1 MKAWF
6 FLIKLVFLGVLFAL
20 LPLQSAWAAPF
31 QPESKVMK
39 VDEIRPGMKGEART
53 VLKGQ
58 AVVSFPV
65 TVVSVLPKKGI
76 PRHLVLIRA
85 EGPLIEK
92 TGGIAAGMSGS
103 PVFIE
108 GRLVGAIGYG
118 WDFSDHRLGLVTPI
132 EDMASVFEWTD
143 LNPPFYRPPLPV
155 PKVISD
161 DAASQDIVSGD
172 VPEDVFSEDE
182 ENGAESDD
190 ILPEP
195 SVSSEEPA
203 GANTPMITFFSD
215 GLSRRSLASLS
226 DTLGSRVLSLGG
238 SAGKNVPPVEKV
250 KGMKPGEAVG
260 VLLAWGDVTL
270 GATGTLTTTG
280 KDGRFLA
287 FAHPF
292 TSKGA
297 VAYPL
302 TRAWVHEVIPS
313 VESPFK
319 LGTPLSI
326 IGTVTQDRPQ
336 AIGGRLNVYPPSF
349 DFTVN
354 FDDVDNKKKTTE
366 RFHVALAPFLLS
378 KIAPD
383 ALTGMLDDLWGQMGA
398 GTGKLKLTVSG
409 PDLPGGW
416 NRNNLFFSE
425 KDLTKE
431 ILKELKEIAEVIALN
446 PFTEIAPLGFTL
458 DVEMTSKPR
467 ILLIEDV
474 KLDKKKI
481 APGEK
486 VQVTVSMR
494 PFRKDAFSRTFELTV
509 PKDAAGSATV
519 VVRGGGINEPEQN
532 SILEGKTA
540 IKDFQTLLK
549 ELAVRETNNQV
560 VVEIVSAEAPKMKTA
575 KLPFT
580 KETEDDEDE
589 EEEPKLLSQITEKK
603 LKEGSLRLFMTNYY
617 VDGLQRREISVKTNS
632 GKE

>member
-1 MKAWF
+1 MKTR
-6 FLIKLVFLGVLFAL
+6 FLVNILLLGIVFAL
-20 LPLQSAWAAPF
+20 SPLQRASASPF

-58 AVVSFPV
+58 TVVSFPV
-65 TVVSVLPKKGI
+65 TIVSVLPKKGI
-76 PRHLVLIRA
+76 PKHLVLIRA

-108 GRLVGAIGYG
+108 GNLIGAIGYG

-132 EDMASVFEWTD
+132 EDMASVFEWAD
-143 LNPPFYRPPLPV
+143 LNPPFYRPPLPA

-161 DAASQDIVSGD
+161 DAASQDLVSGD
-172 VPEDVFSEDE
+172 VSGDVFFE
-182 ENGAESDD
+182 EAVNDTESADTT
-190 ILPEP
+190 PEP
-195 SVSSEEPA
+195 PVSSGDLSTA
-203 GANTPMITFFSD
+203 THSPMITFFSD
-215 GLSRRSLASLS
+215 GLSRRAVRSLS
-226 DTLGSRVLSLGG
+226 DTLAARVLSLGG
-238 SAGKNVPPVEKV
+238 GAGKNIPPVEKV

-270 GATGTLTTTG
+270 GATGTLTTVS

-319 LGTPLSI
+319 LGTPQSI

-383 ALTGMLDDLWGQMGA
+383 ALTGMLDDLWGQVGA
-398 GTGKLKLTVSG
+398 GTAKLNLTVTG
-409 PDLPGGW
+409 PDMPGGW
-416 NRNNLFFSE
+416 GRNNLFFSE

-431 ILKELKEIAEVIALN
+431 ILKEFKAITEVIALN

-474 KLDKKKI
+474 KLDRKKF

-494 PFRKDAFSRTFELTV
+494 PFRKDVFSRTFELTV
-509 PKDAAGSATV
+509 PKDVTGNATV

-560 VVEIVSAEAPKMKTA
+560 VVEIVSPEAPKIKPG
-575 KLPFT
+575 KLPFG
-580 KETEDDEDE
+580 KETEDEEADE
-589 EEEPKLLSQITEKK
+589 EEPELLSEITDKK
-603 LKEGSLRLFMTNYY
+603 LKEGSMRLFMTNYY
-617 VDGLQRREISVKTNS
+617 VDGLQRREISIKTKP

>member
-1 MKAWF
+1 MKAGF
-6 FLIKLVFLGVLFAL
+6 FMKLVFLGVIFAL
-20 LPLQSAWAAPF
+20 FPLQGAFAAPF
-31 QPESKVMK
+31 QPGSYVMK
-39 VDEIRPGMKGEART
+39 VGEIRPGMKGEART

-58 AVVSFPV
+58 TVVGFPV

-76 PRHLVLIRA
+76 PRHLILIRA
-85 EGPLIEK
+85 EGPLMEK

-108 GRLVGAIGYG
+108 GKLVGAIGYG

-132 EDMASVFEWTD
+132 EDMASVFEWAD
-143 LNPPFYRPPLPV
+143 LNPPFYKPPLPA
-155 PKVISD
+155 PKVISED
-161 DAASQDIVSGD
+161 TASQDVVSGD
-172 VPEDVFSEDE
+172 VSGDVFFEDAGNGTESEDF
-182 ENGAESDD
+182 
-190 ILPEP
+190 LPEP
-195 SVSSEEPA
+195 SAS
-203 GANTPMITFFSD
+203 GDTPETTHAPLITFFSD
-215 GLSRRSLASLS
+215 GLSRRAVLNLS
-226 DTLGSRVLSLGG
+226 ETLGSRVLSVGG

-250 KGMKPGEAVG
+250 ERMKPGEAVG

-270 GATGTLTTTG
+270 GATGTLTTTS

-302 TRAWVHEVIPS
+302 TRAWVHEVVPS

-398 GTGKLKLTVSG
+398 GTGKLKLTVTG

-416 NRNNLFFSE
+416 DRNNLFFSE

-431 ILKELKEIAEVIALN
+431 ILKELKEIVEVLALN

-474 KLDKKKI
+474 RLDRKKL

-486 VQVTVSMR
+486 VKVTVSMR
-494 PFRKDAFSRTFELTV
+494 PFRRDAFSRTFELTV
-509 PKDAAGSATV
+509 PKDATGSASV

-560 VVEIVSAEAPKMKTA
+560 VVEIVSAEVPKMKAA

-580 KETEDDEDE
+580 KETEIEESEE
-589 EEEPKLLSQITEKK
+589 EEEPKLLSEITDNK

-617 VDGLQRREISVKTNS
+617 VDGLQRREISIKTAP
-632 GKE
+632 GKD

>member
-1 MKAWF
+1 MKTR
-6 FLIKLVFLGVLFAL
+6 FLVKMLLLAIVFAL
-20 LPLQSAWAAPF
+20 FSFQPASASTF

-39 VDEIRPGMKGEART
+39 VDRIRPGMKGEART

-58 AVVSFPV
+58 TVVSFPV
-65 TVVSVLPKKGI
+65 TIVSVLPKKGI
-76 PRHLVLIRA
+76 PKHLVLIRA

-108 GRLVGAIGYG
+108 GKLIGAIGYG

-132 EDMASVFEWTD
+132 EDMASVFEWAD
-143 LNPPFYRPPLPV
+143 LNPPFYRPPLPA
-155 PKVISD
+155 PKVISED
-161 DAASQDIVSGD
+161 VASKDLVSGD
-172 VPEDVFSEDE
+172 VSGDVFFE
-182 ENGAESDD
+182 EAVNDTESADTT
-190 ILPEP
+190 PEP
-195 SVSSEEPA
+195 PVSSGDLSTA
-203 GANTPMITFFSD
+203 THSPMITFFSD
-215 GLSRRSLASLS
+215 GLSRRAVRSLS
-226 DTLGSRVLSLGG
+226 DTLAARVLSFGG
-238 SAGKNVPPVEKV
+238 SAGKNLPPVEKV

-270 GATGTLTTTG
+270 GATGTLTTVS

-302 TRAWVHEVIPS
+302 TRAWVHEVVPS

-319 LGTPLSI
+319 LGTPQSI

-336 AIGGRLNVYPPSF
+336 AIGGKLNVYPPSF

-383 ALTGMLDDLWGQMGA
+383 ALTGMLDDLWGQVGA
-398 GTGKLKLTVSG
+398 GTAKLKLTVTG
-409 PDLPGGW
+409 PDMPGGW
-416 NRNNLFFSE
+416 GRNNLFFSE

-431 ILKELKEIAEVIALN
+431 ILKELKEITEVIALN

-474 KLDKKKI
+474 KLDGKKF

-509 PKDAAGSATV
+509 PKDVTGNATV
-519 VVRGGGINEPEQN
+519 VVRGGGINEPEQS

-540 IKDFQTLLK
+540 IKDFQVLLK

-560 VVEIVSAEAPKMKTA
+560 VVEIVSPEAPKIKPG
-575 KLPFT
+575 KLPFG
-580 KETEDDEDE
+580 KETEDEEADE
-589 EEEPKLLSQITEKK
+589 EEPELLSEITDKK
-603 LKEGSLRLFMTNYY
+603 LKEGSMRLFMTNYY
-617 VDGLQRREISVKTNS
+617 VDGLQRREISIKTKP